1 MCCAAATQRPAP
13 PHCRAS
19 VPLEE
24 RGKEGTG
31 RWRGRPEGSRQ
42 RRAGEGEPAGE
53 ICGRLPPESHVSG
66 CVCVWLCAG
75 RAARWRGWGRE
86 PNQGT
91 RVRSAGLLGDGRFG
105 PPMGYDLRGNIPHG
119 DPRVDFSP
127 SPHPKKCGAPPR
139 RTRGAEMPPSPAP
152 VGAGTRRGPGP
163 CGGNCHP

>member
-1 MCCAAATQRPAP
+1 MTAAPPLPGRRMCCAAATQRPAP

-19 VPLEE
+19 APLEE

-119 DPRVDFSP
+119 DPRV
-127 SPHPKKCGAPPR
+127 
-139 RTRGAEMPPSPAP
+139 TRGWIFPRPLTRKNAGPRPDGPA
-152 VGAGTRRGPGP
+152 GQK
-163 CGGNCHP
+163 CHPPPPP